1 MITIAIASIAFVVLG
16 VSTETM
22 ASASIRPGIAW
33 MPSMIRWSTRSVRP
47 SQ

>member
-1 MITIAIASIAFVVLG
+1 MITIAIASIALVVLG

-22 ASASIRPGIAW
+22 ASARTSPGIAW
-33 MPSMIRWSTRSVRP
+33 MASMIRWNTRSVRP